1 MKEKELISQF
11 WSSDNNKKAK
21 LFATDKQFGADM
33 IKVWSVEVKGEG
45 VKKAE
50 TLHNTQ
56 EEAENFA
63 ETWVLS

>member
-21 LFATDKQFGADM
+21 LFATDKQFGADT
-33 IKVWSVEVKGEG
+33 IKVWSVEVKAEG
-45 VKKAE
+45 VKKAK